1 MKSYAEDL
9 RTSYNRTLRPVIE
22 KINLKG
28 NIIIAGSSWS
38 MNAAKIVQ
46 DYLKDQIRITC
57 IEHYDETIKLTQ
69 NDILIALSYSGNSEE
84 ATNWI
89 RYARRTNT
97 PSIIITSGG
106 RLAEDSFNSPIIE
119 LTKGIPS
126 RCSTFTIIGT
136 LLRLFEDAN
145 LIDTQREEVQNAVN
159 YLREQDI
166 TKLAEELSQKI
177 NGVIPLIYST
187 NTIKNAA
194 HKFKRLINA
203 NAKTTAFY
211 NTIPGAEYYEAE
223 GYDTKNAQFHALI
236 LTTTEDISRVKK
248 KTNIFKEAIQ
258 NQGIN
263 VTELNIKGKGLVK
276 QTSTLIIGDLT
287 SYYLALRYK
296 KDPLKDEITNKIK
309 KDIGIYI

>member
-1 MKSYAEDL
+1 L

-38 MNAAKIVQ
+38 MNAARIVK
-46 DYLKDQIRITC
+46 DYLKDQIRLTF

-69 NDILIALSYSGNSEE
+69 DDILIAISYSGNSEE
-84 ATNWI
+84 ATSWI
-89 RYARRTNT
+89 KYARRTNT
-97 PSIIITSGG
+97 KTIIITSGG
-106 RLAEDSFNSPIIE
+106 RLAEDSFNSPVIE
-119 LTKGIPS
+119 LVKGIPS

-145 LIDTQREEVQNAVN
+145 LIETQRDEVQNAVN
-159 YLREQDI
+159 YIREQDI
-166 TKLAEELSQKI
+166 TKISEELSQKI
-177 NGVIPLIYST
+177 QGIIPVIYST
-187 NTIKNAA
+187 NSIKNAA
-194 HKFKRLINA
+194 NKFKRLINA

-211 NTIPGAEYYEAE
+211 NEIPGAEYYEAE
-223 GYDTKNAQFHALI
+223 GYNTKNAQFHALI
-236 LTTTEDISRVKK
+236 LTTTEDLSRVKK
-248 KTNIFKEAIQ
+248 KTNIFKDAIQ

-276 QTSTLIIGDLT
+276 QASTLIIGDLT

-296 KDPLKDEITNKIK
+296 KDPLNEEITKKIK
-309 KDIGIYI
+309 SDLGIYI